1 MKKIT
6 LFCFLIFAVNIYS
19 QTQLLSELEEVDIG
33 GGNWINSSGINYT
46 YENNNLKTETDLF
59 WTGTSWEISGKTTYS
74 YNANNKATEEVY
86 QSYNTSSSMY
96 ENEDR
101 VVFTYNGNGDLSK
114 IEGYIWDTGAW
125 SIESMSTLAYT
136 GTTLTGGFSE
146 DYDGSNWVNTFQST
160 LSYVDGNISQIIE
173 EEWNATIVDWELD
186 GRDTFT
192 YDGND
197 KISSVVYDNRNG
209 AVWEESFTV
218 TYVLDGN
225 GNRTSETETYS
236 GGGAFITT
244 YAYDTSALMSS
255 FDNPFADYNGLEYL
269 YEDFPYFNKILSAT
283 STNSFR
289 IIYDYNNVL
298 SVNEELNKREVSLE
312 IFPNPSTD
320 YVTVKSSETIDFIT
334 VFNALGSKIIST
346 KDKKISVS
354 HLPKG
359 IYLMNIS
366 LDNGSTLV
374 KKIIKD

>member
-6 LFCFLIFAVNIYS
+6 FFCLLLFAVNIYS
-19 QTQLLSELEEVDIG
+19 QTQLLSVLDEVDIG
-33 GGNWINSSGINYT
+33 GGNWVNSSGTNYA
-46 YENNNLKTETDLF
+46 YENNNLKIEIDLF

-86 QSYNTSSSMY
+86 QNYNTSSSMY

-114 IEGYIWDTGAW
+114 IEGYIWDTGVW
-125 SIESMSTLAYT
+125 IIESMSTLAYT

-146 DYDGSNWVNTFQST
+146 DYDGSTWVNTFQST
-160 LSYVDGNISQIIE
+160 LSYMDGNISQIIE

-186 GRDTFT
+186 GRNTFT
-192 YDGND
+192 YDSND
-197 KISSVVYDNRNG
+197 KISSVVYDNRNDV
-209 AVWEESFTV
+209 VWEESFTV

-236 GGGAFITT
+236 GGGSFITT
-244 YAYDTSALMSS
+244 YIYDTSALMSS

-269 YEDFPYFNKILSAT
+269 YEDHPHVNKVLSSIST
-283 STNSFR
+283 SNFR
-289 IIYDYNNVL
+289 STYDYNNVL
-298 SVNEELNKREVSLE
+298 TVNENLYKRPVSLE
-312 IFPNPSTD
+312 IFPNPTTD
-320 YVTVKSSETIDFIT
+320 YVTVKSSETIDYIT

-359 IYLMNIS
+359 VYLMYIS
-366 LDNGSTLV
+366 LANGSALV